1 MAAEDYGEE
10 KKEETEFNV
19 SSTKGVENIKAREW
33 IRKSCSQICPYLNQ
47 KGPGKHRV
55 QHCILLSLQV
65 NVFCI
70 FYLRCSSFLKLPHSG
85 SVESTLRDMFT
96 QPETLPVS
104 RVTGSVPWRGL
115 RRWMPTRA
123 LPSNGTDCRRFYSCI
138 SNGSNMIMKRAKQAR
153 STIAVLF
160 HW

>member
-1 MAAEDYGEE
+1 
-10 KKEETEFNV
+10 
-19 SSTKGVENIKAREW
+19 
-33 IRKSCSQICPYLNQ
+33 
-47 KGPGKHRV
+47 
-55 QHCILLSLQV
+55 LLSLQV